1 MSIDVDDNVVKTYN
15 QTFSDITRDYLYVTN
30 ILHNNEQINRLTSNN
45 TIEFNDI
52 VDFECALNNLAVHI
66 QNIKFKLM
74 ATENRKLEQITQAIP
89 NQNQQNQLS
98 KEQDL
103 ALQTDKM
110 LNKTINEV
118 LPLFMLHLMN
128 NDPNS
133 ILNKNPALAS
143 IKSTME
149 QIQSASNNFNITK
162 KPTDPFNPDDLD

>member
-1 MSIDVDDNVVKTYN
+1 MSIDVDDNVIHTYN
-15 QTFSDITRDYLYVTN
+15 QTFSDITRDYLYVSH
-30 ILHNNEQINRLTSNN
+30 ILHNNENISQLTDNK
-45 TIEFNDI
+45 ILDFNDI

-74 ATENRKLEQITQAIP
+74 ATENRKSEQVTQAIP
-89 NQNQQNQLS
+89 NKNQLS
-98 KEQDL
+98 KDQET
-103 ALQTDKM
+103 ALETDKM

-149 QIQSASNNFNITK
+149 QIQSASNQFNINK
-162 KPTDPFNPDDLD
+162 KPVDPFNPDDLD